1 MQIQQPQTLHLQ
13 KGEDPAP
20 SSKDVLLECLAHVA
34 LELDRELN
42 RDAVT
47 AGLPLDQGQLTPS
60 LLLQTAGN
68 AGLQAR
74 MVKVELG
81 TLATAPDA
89 VILLLQD
96 DKAAVLESVD
106 LQKDEYALYLPAE
119 SHCKQTWTGARLAKQ
134 LLGYAVQL
142 KPEFAYDERA
152 PETHSVRQRHWFWKA
167 LYRHRK
173 LYRDTLVAAFV
184 INAFAT
190 AMPLFVM
197 NVYDRVVPNAAIET
211 LWVFAVGLGIVLTAE
226 LALRTA
232 RAHFV
237 DIAGNRV
244 DRELSAQIMHN
255 VLGMRL
261 HARPVST
268 GSFAAN
274 LRAFEVVRDFVT
286 ATTITTLIDLPFA
299 LLFIAIIAWISPA
312 LALPLLIGGL
322 LLVAHSWSVQSSLRH
337 LADDAHRSGSQR
349 NATLIES
356 LVGLEDIKSQSAE
369 GLFQR
374 RWERVTEHLA
384 HTQTQ
389 LKLLGSSVMHGALF
403 VQQMTSLSIVVLGV
417 YLIID
422 HSLSMGGLIAAMM
435 LTSRAMQPLAQLAG
449 LMTQYYNAKTA
460 MVGLDAVMESPS
472 ERPESA
478 PINRP
483 HLRGRIEFQDVS
495 FRYPNSEVPALQ
507 SINLSIN
514 TGEKVAILGRAG
526 SGKSTILRIILG
538 LYQPEQGQVRLD
550 GIDIR
555 QLDPH
560 QLRQNMG
567 YVPQHPTLF
576 YGSLRENL
584 LMGRTGITDFALM
597 QAAEQA
603 GLQDMINA
611 HPQGFD
617 MLIGERGETLSG
629 GQRQGVALARSLV
642 GNPLTLLMDE
652 PTSAMDRAGEDCV
665 RRSLTQGASGR
676 TLVLVTHRPSMLR
689 LVDRIVVLDHGR
701 IVADGAREKVLQ
713 ALQEG
718 RIGPGRRSTT

>member
-1 MQIQQPQTLHLQ
+1 MQIQQPPTLRLQ
-13 KGEDPAP
+13 QGDDPAAR
-20 SSKDVLLECLAHVA
+20 SKDPLLECLAHVA
-34 LELDRELN
+34 LNLDRELN

-47 AGLPLDQGQLTPS
+47 AGLPLENGCLTPS
-60 LLLQTAGN
+60 LLLQAAKN
-68 AGLQAR
+68 AGLKAH
-74 MVKVELG
+74 MHKVDIG
-81 TLATAPDA
+81 KLASAPGA
-89 VILLLQD
+89 IILLLKD
-96 DKAAVLESVD
+96 NNAAVLEGTDSTQD
-106 LQKDEYALYLPAE
+106 KYAVYLPG
-119 SHCKQTWTGARLAKQ
+119 QTPCRQSWNGEQLAQ
-134 LLGYAVQL
+134 HMLGYAVHL
-142 KPEFAYDERA
+142 EPEFAFDDRA
-152 PETHSVRQRHWFWKA
+152 PEMQSVRQRHWFWKA
-167 LYRHRK
+167 IYKHRK

-184 INAFAT
+184 INSFAT

-211 LWVFAVGLGIVLTAE
+211 LWVFAVGLGIVLSAE
-226 LALRTA
+226 LGLRTA

-237 DIAGNRV
+237 DIASNRV
-244 DRELSAQIMHN
+244 DRELSAQIMQH

-261 HARPVST
+261 HARPAST

-299 LLFIAIIAWISPA
+299 LLFIAIIAWIAPVMA
-312 LALPLLIGGL
+312 IPLLVGGL
-322 LLVAHSWSVQSSLRH
+322 LLIAHSWSVQSSLRH
-337 LADDAHRSGSQR
+337 LADEAHRCGAQR
-349 NATLIES
+349 NATLVES
-356 LVGLEDIKSQSAE
+356 LVGLEDIKGQAAE

-449 LMTQYYNAKTA
+449 LMTQYHNAKTA
-460 MVGLDAVMESPS
+460 MVGLNAVMENPT
-472 ERPESA
+472 ERPEKA

-483 HLRGRIEFQDVS
+483 NLQGKIEFRDVT
-495 FRYPNSEVPALQ
+495 FRYPNSVVPALQ
-507 SINLSIN
+507 SVNLAINS
-514 TGEKVAILGRAG
+514 GEKIAILGRAG
-526 SGKSTILRIILG
+526 SGKSTILRVILG
-538 LYQPEQGQVRLD
+538 LYQADQGQIRLD

-555 QLDPH
+555 QLEPS
-560 QLRQNMG
+560 QLRQSVG
-567 YVPQHPTLF
+567 YVPQQPTLF

-642 GNPLTLLMDE
+642 GDPRTLLMDE

-665 RRSLTQGASGR
+665 QRSLSQGANGK

-701 IVADGAREKVLQ
+701 IVADGPREKVLQ

-718 RIGPGRRSTT
+718 RIGPGRRSAA